1 MGNCC
6 PGVQKLERSGEGL
19 LKKNTLGNEQVVSY
33 LMTELMWESLCTSDP
48 KEKAYL
54 HKLLNNKKIVMTLLY
69 RGSRDGWEYD
79 DFHSRCDGKSPT
91 ITLFKLKDGPCIGG
105 YTEA

>member
-1 MGNCC
+1 MSD
-6 PGVQKLERSGEGL
+6 LFFD
-19 LKKNTLGNEQVVSY
+19 
-33 LMTELMWESLCTSDP
+33 SLCTKDP

-54 HKLLNNKKIVMTLLY
+54 HKLLNKRKFVMTLLY
-69 RGSRDGWEYD
+69 RGSRDGWNCA

-91 ITLFKLKDGPCIGG
+91 ITLFKVKKNGWFKKDHCIGG

>member
-6 PGVQKLERSGEGL
+6 SGVQKLEQSGESL
-19 LKKNTLGNEQVVSY
+19 VKKNESY
-33 LMTELMWESLCTSDP
+33 LMSKLKWKSMCTNDP

-54 HKLLNNKKIVMTLLY
+54 HKLLNNRNLLMTLLY
-69 RGSRDGWEYD
+69 RGSRDGWTPK
-79 DFHSRCDGKSPT
+79 DFHRLCDGKSPT
-91 ITLFKLKDGPCIGG
+91 ITLFKVKNGPCIGG